1 MLAGAVAVMVN
12 DTVIKSDPPPL
23 LARIL
28 KPVVARAVVAG
39 LTTAE
44 STPVEVLNVTLLA
57 DRSVLTL
64 EETE

>member
-1 MLAGAVAVMVN
+1 MPAGAVAVMVN

-23 LARIL
+23 LANML
-28 KPVVARAVVAG
+28 KPVLVRAVVAG
-39 LTTAE
+39 LATAE

-64 EETE
+64 EEIE